1 MLQTPD
7 MRASLLATGAEPVGG
22 NQQQMA
28 AQIQG
33 EVKRFSALAQ
43 KIRLELE

>member
-1 MLQTPD
+1 

-28 AQIQG
+28 VQIQG